1 MITSCFQLVGRHQ
14 NRHNITD
21 MKFGR
26 TIKLFLIDGDTN
38 GRLTCELSNWTGK
51 AYKLPRN
58 LIKICTDRPEIQ
70 TTGVYMLLNK
80 STDLSKKGQLYIGEA
95 ENIFNRITQ
104 HVKEKDFWNEAI
116 VFISK
121 DDNLNKAHIKYLENR
136 LHDIACSANRY
147 ELINNQKPTQSSIS
161 ESDKSEMEEFLSNI
175 LTLVSTL
182 GYNAFEQ
189 IRQADTKLL
198 PDKEEDLFYISATRG
213 ANATGKTTSEGFV
226 VFENSQV
233 ADPITNS
240 YPKTMQKLRDTL
252 ISDGVIVKE
261 NDKLIMKRDYLFSSS
276 SSAAMIIM
284 GRSANGLTEWK
295 MKSGKTLQNFETGE
309 NN

>member
-1 MITSCFQLVGRHQ
+1 
-14 NRHNITD
+14 
-21 MKFGR
+21 MKFGK

-80 STDLSKKGQLYIGEA
+80 SADLFKKGQLYIGEA
-95 ENIFNRITQ
+95 ENIFNRLTQ

-161 ESDKSEMEEFLSNI
+161 ESDKAEMEEFLSNI

-189 IRQADTKLL
+189 IRQVDTKAKIETE
-198 PDKEEDLFYISATRG
+198 DDLFYISATRG
-213 ANATGKTTSEGFV
+213 ANGLGKTTSEGFV

-252 ISDGVIVKE
+252 ISEGVIVKE
-261 NDKLIMKRDYLFSSS
+261 NDKLIIKRDYLFSSS
-276 SSAAMIIM
+276 STAAMIIM

-295 MKSGKTLQNFETGE
+295 MKSGKTLQDFETGDD
-309 NN
+309 N

>member
-1 MITSCFQLVGRHQ
+1 
-14 NRHNITD
+14 
-21 MKFGR
+21 MKFGK

-51 AYKLPRN
+51 AYKIPRN
-58 LIKICTDRPEIQ
+58 SIKICSDRPELQ

-80 STDLSKKGQLYIGEA
+80 SAYLSEKGKLYIGEA
-95 ENIFNRITQ
+95 EDIFKRLTQ
-104 HVKEKDFWNEAI
+104 HLKEKDFWNEAI

-136 LHDIACSANRY
+136 LHDIACNANRF
-147 ELINNQKPTQSSIS
+147 ELINTQKPAQSSIS
-161 ESDKSEMEEFLSNI
+161 ESDQAEMEEFLSNI

-189 IRQADTKLL
+189 IRQVDKKVATE
-198 PDKEEDLFYISATRG
+198 KEEDLFYVSAVRG
-213 ANATGKTTSEGFV
+213 ANGIGKPTSEGFV

-233 ADPITNS
+233 ADPVTNS

-252 ISDGVIVKE
+252 IFEEVFVKE
-261 NDKLIMKRDYLFSSS
+261 QDKMIMKRDYLFSSS

-295 MKSGKTLQNFETGE
+295 MKSGKTLQDYETGE

>member
-1 MITSCFQLVGRHQ
+1 
-14 NRHNITD
+14 
-21 MKFGR
+21 MKFGK

-80 STDLSKKGQLYIGEA
+80 SADLSEKGQLYIGEA
-95 ENIFNRITQ
+95 ENIFNRLSQ

-136 LHDIACSANRY
+136 LHDIASSANRY
-147 ELINNQKPTQSSIS
+147 ELVNNQKPTQSSIS
-161 ESDKSEMEEFLSNI
+161 ESDKAEMEEFLSNI

-189 IRQADTKLL
+189 IRQVDTKLQTYN
-198 PDKEEDLFYISATRG
+198 EVDLFYISATRG
-213 ANATGKTTSEGFV
+213 ANGIGKTTSEGFV

-252 ISDGVIVKE
+252 ISEGVILKE
-261 NDKLIMKRDYLFSSS
+261 NDKLIVKHDYLFSSS

-284 GRSANGLTEWK
+284 GRSANGLLEWK
-295 MKSGKTLQNFETGE
+295 MKSGKTLQEYETGE

>member
-1 MITSCFQLVGRHQ
+1 
-14 NRHNITD
+14 
-21 MKFGR
+21 MKFGK

-38 GRLTCELSNWTGK
+38 GRLSCELSNWTGK
-51 AYKLPRN
+51 AYKIPRN
-58 LIKICTDRPEIQ
+58 FIKICSDRPELQ
-70 TTGVYMLLNK
+70 TTGVYVLINT
-80 STDLSKKGQLYIGEA
+80 STDLSEKGQLYIGEA
-95 ENIFNRITQ
+95 EDIFKRLTQ

-136 LHDIACSANRY
+136 LHKIAISANRY
-147 ELINNQKPTQSSIS
+147 ELMNTQIPTQSSIS
-161 ESDKSEMEEFLSNI
+161 ESDKAEMEEFLANI
-175 LTLVSTL
+175 LTLISTL

-189 IRQADTKLL
+189 IRQVDSTEQTG
-198 PDKEEDLFYISATRG
+198 KEEDLFFISAVRG
-213 ANATGKTTSEGFV
+213 ANGIGKPTSEGFV

-233 ADPITNS
+233 ADPVTNS

-252 ISDGVIVKE
+252 ISEGRIIKAQS
-261 NDKLIMKRDYLFSSS
+261 KLILKRDYLFSSS

-295 MKSGKTLQNFETGE
+295 MKSGKTLQEYESGE
-309 NN
+309 ND

>member
-1 MITSCFQLVGRHQ
+1 
-14 NRHNITD
+14 

-58 LIKICTDRPEIQ
+58 LIRICTDRPEIQ

-80 STDLSKKGQLYIGEA
+80 STDLSIKGQLYIGEA
-95 ENIFNRITQ
+95 ENIFNRLTQ
-104 HVKEKDFWNEAI
+104 HIKEKDFWNEAI

-136 LHDIACSANRY
+136 LHDIAWSANRY

-189 IRQADTKLL
+189 IRQADTKVQ

-213 ANATGKTTSEGFV
+213 ANGIGKTTSEGFV

-252 ISDGVIVKE
+252 ISEGVIVKE
-261 NDKLIMKRDYLFSSS
+261 NDNLIMKRDYLFSSS

-295 MKSGKTLQNFETGE
+295 MKSGKTLQDFESGE

>member
-1 MITSCFQLVGRHQ
+1 
-14 NRHNITD
+14 
-21 MKFGR
+21 MKFGK

-70 TTGVYMLLNK
+70 TTGVYMLLSK
-80 STDLSKKGQLYIGEA
+80 SADLSEKGQIYIGEA
-95 ENIFNRITQ
+95 ENIFNRLTQ

-136 LHDIACSANRY
+136 LHEIALSANRY
-147 ELINNQKPTQSSIS
+147 ELINTQKPTQSSIS
-161 ESDKSEMEEFLSNI
+161 ESDKAEMEEFLENI
-175 LTLVSTL
+175 LTLISTL
-182 GYNAFEQ
+182 GYNAFEK
-189 IRQADTKLL
+189 IRQADTKVQ
-198 PDKEEDLFYISATRG
+198 PDKEEDLFFITATRG
-213 ANATGKTTSEGFV
+213 ANGIGKTTSEGFV

-252 ISDGVIVKE
+252 ISEGVIVKDK
-261 NDKLIMKRDYLFSSS
+261 DKLKLKRDYLFSSS

-295 MKSGKTLQNFETGE
+295 MKSGKTLQDFETGD

>member
-1 MITSCFQLVGRHQ
+1 
-14 NRHNITD
+14 
-21 MKFGR
+21 MKFGK

-80 STDLSKKGQLYIGEA
+80 SADLSEKGQLYIGEA
-95 ENIFNRITQ
+95 ENIFNRLTQ

-161 ESDKSEMEEFLSNI
+161 ESDKAEMEEFLSNI
-175 LTLVSTL
+175 LTLISTL

-189 IRQADTKLL
+189 IRQADTKVQ
-198 PDKEEDLFYISATRG
+198 PDKEEDLFYITATRG
-213 ANATGKTTSEGFV
+213 ANGIGKTTSEGFV

-252 ISDGVIVKE
+252 ISERVIVKE

-295 MKSGKTLQNFETGE
+295 MKSGKTLQDFETGD

>member
-1 MITSCFQLVGRHQ
+1 
-14 NRHNITD
+14 
-21 MKFGR
+21 MKFGK

-51 AYKLPRN
+51 AYKIPRN
-58 LIKICTDRPEIQ
+58 LIKTCTDRPELQ
-70 TTGVYMLLNK
+70 TTGVYLLLNK
-80 STDLSKKGQLYIGEA
+80 SADLSEKGQLYIGEA
-95 ENIFNRITQ
+95 ENIFNRLTQ
-104 HVKEKDFWNEAI
+104 HVKEKDFWNETI

-136 LHDIACSANRY
+136 LHEIAFSANRY
-147 ELINNQKPTQSSIS
+147 ELINNQKPTQSSVS
-161 ESDKSEMEEFLSNI
+161 ESDKAEMEEFLANI

-189 IRQADTKLL
+189 IRQADIKSQA
-198 PDKEEDLFYISATRG
+198 DKEENLFYINATRG
-213 ANATGKTTSEGFV
+213 ANGVGKATSEGFV

-240 YPKTMQKLRDTL
+240 YPKTMQKLRDIL
-252 ISDGVIVKE
+252 IAERVIVKE
-261 NDKLIMKRDYLFSSS
+261 KDKLLLKRDYLFSSS
-276 SSAAMIIM
+276 SSAAMIVM

-295 MKSGKTLQNFETGE
+295 LKTGKTLQDFETGE
-309 NN
+309 HSK

>member
-1 MITSCFQLVGRHQ
+1 
-14 NRHNITD
+14 
-21 MKFGR
+21 MKFGK

-58 LIKICTDRPEIQ
+58 LIKVCTDRPEIQ

-80 STDLSKKGQLYIGEA
+80 SAELSEKGQLYIGEA
-95 ENIFNRITQ
+95 ENIFNRLTQ
-104 HVKEKDFWNEAI
+104 HVKEKDFWNEVI

-136 LHDIACSANRY
+136 LHGIACSANRY

-161 ESDKSEMEEFLSNI
+161 ESDKAEMEEFIANI

-189 IRQADTKLL
+189 IRQTDTKVQ

-213 ANATGKTTSEGFV
+213 ANGIGKTTSEGFV

-252 ISDGVIVKE
+252 ISEGVIANE
-261 NDKLIMKRDYLFSSS
+261 YDKLLMKRDYLFSSS

-295 MKSGKTLQNFETGE
+295 MKSGKTLQDFETGE

>member
-1 MITSCFQLVGRHQ
+1 
-14 NRHNITD
+14 
-21 MKFGR
+21 MKFGK

-58 LIKICTDRPEIQ
+58 TIKICTDRPEIQ

-80 STDLSKKGQLYIGEA
+80 SADLSEKGQLYIGEA
-95 ENIFNRITQ
+95 EDIFKRLTQ

-116 VFISK
+116 IFISK

-136 LHDIACSANRY
+136 LHEIASSANRY
-147 ELINNQKPTQSSIS
+147 ELINSQKPTQSSIS
-161 ESDKSEMEEFLSNI
+161 ESDKAEMEEFLANI
-175 LTLVSTL
+175 LTLVNTL

-189 IRQADTKLL
+189 IRQVDSKMQSE
-198 PDKEEDLFYISATRG
+198 KEEELFYISAVRG
-213 ANATGKTTSEGFV
+213 ANGIGKTTTEGFV

-233 ADPITNS
+233 ADPVTNS

-252 ISDGVIVKE
+252 ISEGVIIKKQ
-261 NDKLIMKRDYLFSSS
+261 DKLIMKKDYLFSSS

-295 MKSGKTLQNFETGE
+295 MKSGKTLQDFESGE

>member
-1 MITSCFQLVGRHQ
+1 
-14 NRHNITD
+14 
-21 MKFGR
+21 MKFGK

-58 LIKICTDRPEIQ
+58 SIKTCTDRPEIQ

-80 STDLSKKGQLYIGEA
+80 SADLFEKGQLYIGEA
-95 ENIFNRITQ
+95 EDIFKRLTQ

-136 LHDIACSANRY
+136 LHEIAFSAKRY

-161 ESDKSEMEEFLSNI
+161 ESDKAEMEEFLSNI

-182 GYNAFEQ
+182 GYNTFEQ
-189 IRQADTKLL
+189 IRQVDTKVF
-198 PDKEEDLFYISATRG
+198 PDKEEELFYISAVRG
-213 ANATGKTTSEGFV
+213 ANGIGKTTTEGFV

-233 ADPITNS
+233 ADPVTNS
-240 YPKTMQKLRDTL
+240 YPKTMEKLRDKL
-252 ISDGVIVKE
+252 ISEGVIFKKQ
-261 NDKLIMKRDYLFSSS
+261 DKMLLKCDYLFSSS
-276 SSAAMIIM
+276 STAAMIIM

-295 MKSGKTLQNFETGE
+295 MKSGKTLQDFESGE
-309 NN
+309 SN

>member
-1 MITSCFQLVGRHQ
+1 
-14 NRHNITD
+14 
-21 MKFGR
+21 MKFGK

-51 AYKLPRN
+51 AYKIPRN
-58 LIKICTDRPEIQ
+58 LIKTCSDRPELQ

-80 STDLSKKGQLYIGEA
+80 NADVSEKGQLYIGEA
-95 ENIFNRITQ
+95 EDIFKRLTQ
-104 HVKEKDFWNEAI
+104 HLKEKDFWNEAI

-136 LHDIACSANRY
+136 LHEISITANRFG
-147 ELINNQKPTQSSIS
+147 LINSQKPTKSSIS
-161 ESDKSEMEEFLSNI
+161 ESDKAEMEEFLSNI
-175 LTLVSTL
+175 LTLINTL

-189 IRQADTKLL
+189 IRQIDLKEQV
-198 PDKEEDLFYISATRG
+198 DKEDDLFYISAVRG
-213 ANATGKTTSEGFV
+213 ANGVGKATSEGFV
-226 VFENSQV
+226 IFENSQV
-233 ADPITNS
+233 ANPVTNS
-240 YPKTMQKLRDTL
+240 YPKTMQQLRDTL
-252 ISDGVIVKE
+252 ISEGVIIKVQ
-261 NDKLIMKRDYLFSSS
+261 DKLILKHDHLFSSS

-295 MKSGKTLQNFETGE
+295 MKSGKTLQDYETGE

>member
-1 MITSCFQLVGRHQ
+1 
-14 NRHNITD
+14 
-21 MKFGR
+21 MKFGK

-80 STDLSKKGQLYIGEA
+80 SADLSEKGQLYIGEA
-95 ENIFNRITQ
+95 ENIFNRLTQ

-121 DDNLNKAHIKYLENR
+121 DDNLNKVHIKYLENR
-136 LHDIACSANRY
+136 LHVIASFANRY

-161 ESDKSEMEEFLSNI
+161 ESDKSEMEEFLANI
-175 LTLVSTL
+175 LTLVNTL

-189 IRQADTKLL
+189 IRQADTKVQ
-198 PDKEEDLFYISATRG
+198 PDKEEDLFYITATRG
-213 ANATGKTTSEGFV
+213 ANGIGKTTSEGFV

-233 ADPITNS
+233 AEPVTNS

-252 ISDGVIVKE
+252 ISEGVIVKE
-261 NDKLIMKRDYLFSSS
+261 QDKLLIKQDYLFSSS

-295 MKSGKTLQNFETGE
+295 MKSGKTLQDFETGE

>member
-1 MITSCFQLVGRHQ
+1 
-14 NRHNITD
+14 
-21 MKFGR
+21 MKFGK

-70 TTGVYMLLNK
+70 TTGVYILLNK
-80 STDLSKKGQLYIGEA
+80 IADLSEKGQLYIGEA
-95 ENIFNRITQ
+95 ENIFTRLTH
-104 HVKEKDFWNEAI
+104 HVKEKDFWNESI

-136 LHDIACSANRY
+136 LHEIALSANRY
-147 ELINNQKPTQSSIS
+147 ELINTQKPTQSSIS
-161 ESDKSEMEEFLSNI
+161 ESDKAEMEEFLANI
-175 LTLVSTL
+175 LTLISTL
-182 GYNAFEQ
+182 GYNAFEK
-189 IRQADTKLL
+189 IRQADTKVQ
-198 PDKEEDLFYISATRG
+198 PDKEEDLFFITATRG
-213 ANATGKTTSEGFV
+213 ANGIGKTTSEGFV

-233 ADPITNS
+233 ADPVTNS

-252 ISDGVIVKE
+252 IAEGVIVKE
-261 NDKLIMKRDYLFSSS
+261 KEKLILKRDYLFSSS
-276 SSAAMIIM
+276 STAAMIIM

-295 MKSGKTLQNFETGE
+295 MKSGKTLQDFETGE
-309 NN
+309 KN

>member
-1 MITSCFQLVGRHQ
+1 
-14 NRHNITD
+14 
-21 MKFGR
+21 MKFGK

-51 AYKLPRN
+51 AYKIPRN
-58 LIKICTDRPEIQ
+58 SIKICSDRPELQ

-80 STDLSKKGQLYIGEA
+80 SADLSEKGQLYIGEA
-95 ENIFNRITQ
+95 EDIFKRLTQ

-136 LHDIACSANRY
+136 LHEIATTANRF
-147 ELINNQKPTQSSIS
+147 ELFNTQKPTQSSIS
-161 ESDKSEMEEFLSNI
+161 EPDKAEMEEFLSNI
-175 LTLVSTL
+175 LTLISTL

-189 IRQADTKLL
+189 IRQVDTKEEIE
-198 PDKEEDLFYISATRG
+198 KEEDLFYISAVRG
-213 ANATGKTTSEGFV
+213 ANGIGKTTSEGFV
-226 VFENSQV
+226 VFESSQI
-233 ADPITNS
+233 ADPMTNS
-240 YPKTMQKLRDTL
+240 YPETMQKLRDTL
-252 ISDGVIVKE
+252 ISESVIVKE
-261 NDKLIMKRDYLFSSS
+261 QDKMILKLDYLFSSS

-295 MKSGKTLQNFETGE
+295 MKSGKTLQDYETGE

>member
-1 MITSCFQLVGRHQ
+1 
-14 NRHNITD
+14 

-51 AYKLPRN
+51 AYKIPRN
-58 LIKICTDRPEIQ
+58 SFKICSDRPELQ
-70 TTGVYMLLNK
+70 TTGVYMLINK
-80 STDLSKKGQLYIGEA
+80 SADLSEKGQLYIGEA
-95 ENIFNRITQ
+95 EDIFKRLTQ
-104 HVKEKDFWNEAI
+104 HVKEKDFWNESI

-121 DDNLNKAHIKYLENR
+121 DDNLNKAHIKYLENK
-136 LHDIACSANRY
+136 LHEIAFNANRF
-147 ELINNQKPTQSSIS
+147 ELLNTQKPTQSSIS
-161 ESDKSEMEEFLSNI
+161 ESDKAEMEEFLSNI

-189 IRQADTKLL
+189 IRQVDTKQQF
-198 PDKEEDLFYISATRG
+198 DKEDDLFYISSARG
-213 ANATGKTTSEGFV
+213 ANGIGKPTSEGFV
-226 VFENSQV
+226 VFENSQI

-240 YPKTMQKLRDTL
+240 YPKTMLKLRDTL
-252 ISDGVIVKE
+252 ILEGIITKV
-261 NDKLIMKRDYLFSSS
+261 NDKLILKRDYLFSSS

-295 MKSGKTLQNFETGE
+295 MNSGKTLQAFETGD

>member
-1 MITSCFQLVGRHQ
+1 
-14 NRHNITD
+14 
-21 MKFGR
+21 MKFGK

-58 LIKICTDRPEIQ
+58 LIKICTDRPEIL

-80 STDLSKKGQLYIGEA
+80 SANLSEKGQLYIGEA
-95 ENIFNRITQ
+95 ENIFNRLTQ

-136 LHDIACSANRY
+136 LHDIATFANRY
-147 ELINNQKPTQSSIS
+147 ELINNQRPTQSSIS
-161 ESDKSEMEEFLSNI
+161 ESDKAEMEEFLANI

-189 IRQADTKLL
+189 IRQADTKVQANK
-198 PDKEEDLFYISATRG
+198 DDDLFYITATRG
-213 ANATGKTTSEGFV
+213 ANGIGKTTSEGFV

-233 ADPITNS
+233 ADPVTNS
-240 YPKTMQKLRDTL
+240 YPKTIQKLRDTL
-252 ISDGVIVKE
+252 ILEGIIVKD
-261 NDKLIMKRDYLFSSS
+261 NDKMILKRDYLFSSS
-276 SSAAMIIM
+276 SSAAMIVM
-284 GRSANGLTEWK
+284 GRSANGLTDWK
-295 MKSGKTLQNFETGE
+295 MKSGKTLKDFETGE

>member
-1 MITSCFQLVGRHQ
+1 
-14 NRHNITD
+14 
-21 MKFGR
+21 MKFGK

-38 GRLTCELSNWTGK
+38 GRMTCELSNWTGK

-58 LIKICTDRPEIQ
+58 SIKICSDRPELQ

-80 STDLSKKGQLYIGEA
+80 SAYLSEKGQLYIGEA
-95 ENIFNRITQ
+95 ENIFKRLIQ

-116 VFISK
+116 VLISK
-121 DDNLNKAHIKYLENR
+121 DENLNKAHIKYLENR
-136 LHDIACSANRY
+136 LHEITFNANRFK
-147 ELINNQKPTQSSIS
+147 LINTQKPTQSSIS
-161 ESDKSEMEEFLSNI
+161 ESDKAEMEEFLSNI

-182 GYNAFEQ
+182 GYNAFEP
-189 IRQADTKLL
+189 IRQV
-198 PDKEEDLFYISATRG
+198 DKKDVSVNEEDLFYISAIRG
-213 ANATGKTTSEGFV
+213 ASGIGKTTSEGFV

-240 YPKTMQKLRDTL
+240 YPKTMQKLRETL
-252 ISDGVIVKE
+252 ISEGVIVKE
-261 NDKLIMKRDYLFSSS
+261 QDKMIIKKDYLFSSS

-295 MKSGKTLQNFETGE
+295 MKSGKTLQEYETGKD
-309 NN
+309 N

>member
-1 MITSCFQLVGRHQ
+1 
-14 NRHNITD
+14 
-21 MKFGR
+21 MKFGK

-80 STDLSKKGQLYIGEA
+80 SADLSEKGQLYIGEA
-95 ENIFNRITQ
+95 ENIFNRLTQ

-116 VFISK
+116 IFISK

-136 LHDIACSANRY
+136 LHDIASSANRY

-161 ESDKSEMEEFLSNI
+161 ESDKAEMEEFLSNI
-175 LTLVSTL
+175 LTLVNTL

-189 IRQADTKLL
+189 IRQADIKLQ
-198 PDKEEDLFYISATRG
+198 PEKVEDLFYISATRG
-213 ANATGKTTSEGFV
+213 AIGIGKTTSEGFV

-240 YPKTMQKLRDTL
+240 YPRTMQKLRDTL
-252 ISDGVIVKE
+252 IFEGVIVKE

-295 MKSGKTLQNFETGE
+295 MKSGRTLQDFETGD
-309 NN
+309 NH

>member
-1 MITSCFQLVGRHQ
+1 
-14 NRHNITD
+14 
-21 MKFGR
+21 MKFGK

-51 AYKLPRN
+51 AYKIPRN
-58 LIKICTDRPEIQ
+58 LMKICSDRPELQ

-80 STDLSKKGQLYIGEA
+80 STDLSKRGQLYVGEA
-95 ENIFNRITQ
+95 EDIFKRLTQ

-116 VFISK
+116 AFISK

-136 LHDIACSANRY
+136 LHVISTKANRF
-147 ELINNQKPTQSSIS
+147 ELINSQKPTQSSIS
-161 ESDKSEMEEFLSNI
+161 ESDKAEMEEFLSNI
-175 LTLVSTL
+175 LTLISTL

-189 IRQADTKLL
+189 IRQVDLKENI
-198 PDKEEDLFYISATRG
+198 DKDEDLFYISAARG
-213 ANATGKTTSEGFV
+213 AFGIGKTTSEGFV

-233 ADPITNS
+233 ANPVTNS
-240 YPKTMQKLRDTL
+240 YPKTMHKLRDTL
-252 ISDGVIVKE
+252 ISEGVIVE
-261 NDKLIMKRDYLFSSS
+261 EQDKMIIKHDYLFSSS

-295 MKSGKTLQNFETGE
+295 MKTGETLQDYETGE
-309 NN
+309 SN